1 MENGAER
8 GVDEESVG
16 NPDAVKV
23 WPDDFLTP
31 GARQKLQN
39 IAKILRDEDKTARSG
54 ITIFLIFCQPATLP
68 VFFF

>member
-16 NPDAVKV
+16 NPDVVKV

-39 IAKILRDEDKTARSG
+39 IAKILRVED
-54 ITIFLIFCQPATLP
+54 
-68 VFFF
+68 